1 MRLVAQHCAVVHL
14 DQVSIVQVLGTL
26 MRLQATQVYLALVM
40 AVIVAKLLH
49 IIEHHQ
55 LLVPTFV

>member
-40 AVIVAKLLH
+40 AVIVTKLLH